1 MKDNYENY
9 AGFGLTNTENAL
21 VIPYKDND
29 TQYGIFCPIS
39 MLCPVREWAIK
50 KSLKEDSN
58 LGGELVTVTEEN
70 ICVYAYDKGDKRYI
84 FCQNFIDDTYDS
96 LHIQTSEKYQKIS
109 VIKVGAEDGVP
120 VDFAYENGEYT
131 INETLTAQQ
140 SYILVCEK

>member
-9 AGFGLTNTENAL
+9 AGYGLTNTENAL

-29 TQYGIFCPIS
+29 TQYGIFFPYA

-84 FCQNFIDDTYDS
+84 FCVNFTDDTYDS

-131 INETLTAQQ
+131 TLD
-140 SYILVCEK
+140 IEKIKDSFKRACDY